1 MDAKELMIGDWV
13 RYEKNYPDKKL
24 GGIIARVLGIS
35 NFIMVRTTGEKYNDV
50 NSDWLE
56 PIPLTSKI
64 LEKNGFTY
72 YGESWY
78 IPYDDK
84 NKSESIMVGFHM
96 YCTEINITKG
106 NNVCY
111 RKEIPC
117 KYRSC
122 AENRHVYVHELQHA
136 LRLCGLG
143 NLADN
148 FQV

>member
-13 RYEKNYPDKKL
+13 RYKKNYPDEKL

-35 NFIMVRTTGEKYNDV
+35 NFIMVRTTGEKYDDV
-50 NSDWLE
+50 NPDWLE

-64 LEKNGFTY
+64 LEKNGFKKVDTQR
-72 YGESWY
+72 
-78 IPYDDK
+78 YDLEDPIVGYHINVNPK
-84 NKSESIMVGFHM
+84 REFIHINSCIMGNCNL
-96 YCTEINITKG
+96 YPTDIN
-106 NNVCY
+106 
-111 RKEIPC
+111 
-117 KYRSC
+117 
-122 AENRHVYVHELQHA
+122 VHTFQHA